1 LVGATRT
8 ILGSHRV
15 AVDGLRQRLQ
25 VLGPM
30 AVLQRGYVLALADG
44 DRIMRSIDDFRPG
57 TEFTLRL
64 KDGRVRA
71 RAESQSEEV

>member
-1 LVGATRT
+1 
-8 ILGSHRV
+8 
-15 AVDGLRQRLQ
+15 
-25 VLGPM
+25 M